1 MTGRRTG
8 EAAPLLFA
16 FLWPAVYLFPFL
28 LPGGLQSR
36 NDFFGLYFKYK
47 VYLLDALGF
56 AHRIPGWSASEAGGY
71 PFLANPFAAAL
82 YPLNLPLAL
91 FYRLAGGYS
100 VFDHQLFTVLGLCIF
115 SSGLYAWLRESGA
128 DARSALVAALVM
140 GTSLKMTELQR
151 FPNAMHAAAW
161 FPWLLLG
168 IAFCRRPSTRARGMG
183 LIAAATALIAT
194 AGYPYFLYYV
204 QFLVLPYAAAILWP
218 RTRSVLVAEPEEPA
232 RPRDTAAAALAMSA
246 SLAAPIVVC
255 WPYLAAMRR
264 LLSATT
270 DRAGA
275 GLRYATSHSSGAV
288 DTLGS
293 IVFPPA
299 ASPEGWFYFG
309 QLPLLLL
316 VLFFCG
322 ALDPKKRRLRDRWLA
337 LGVGLFVLA
346 VTSVTWGA
354 GSPTF
359 RLLWE
364 TWPGFRLLR
373 VWPRLNVIVV
383 PALALLLARA
393 WGSFESA
400 SDELRKG
407 DGVGRRRLWWTCAV
421 AVLALLSVH
430 AAFLLSGFT
439 HRYWQVFVGPAGTER
454 AWAYPPMGFTIF
466 AAFASVLLLFGLKW
480 ASRPSPRRGL
490 IAAAFVLA
498 AACDTGAIG
507 LSQWAGRR
515 APSDL
520 VRARADVS
528 GAPMRSLGVPRMLIY
543 DTIQLDAKYNAGV
556 IANWYFQD
564 YVAFLRK
571 SARIAPGEKLELDRV
586 RSAPGLAALLGL
598 DDGRRIF
605 LSPRLD
611 FESVRDFVEE
621 SKRYEGTAAA
631 RIAVREY
638 TGDALVVDVTSAA
651 SGFVCVIDNAAP
663 GWTATVNERAVPGQT
678 LFGTFKAVRVE
689 AGVSRVAW
697 KYDPW

>member
-1 MTGRRTG
+1 MTRRRPG
-8 EAAPLLFA
+8 EAAPLLCA
-16 FLWPAVYLFPFL
+16 FLWPAIYLFPFL

-47 VYLLDALGF
+47 VYLLDALAF
-56 AHRIPGWSASEAGGY
+56 EHRIPGWSPSEAGGY

-82 YPLNLPLAL
+82 YPLNLLLAL
-91 FYRLAGGYS
+91 SYRLAGGYS
-100 VFDHQLFTVLGLCIF
+100 VFDHQVFTVLGLCIF
-115 SSGLYAWLRESGA
+115 SAGLYAWLRESGA
-128 DARSALVAALVM
+128 DVRAALVGALVM

-168 IAFCRRPSTRARGMG
+168 IALCRRPSTRVRGMG
-183 LIAAATALIAT
+183 LIAAAMALIAT
-194 AGYPYFLYYV
+194 AGYPYFLYYA

-218 RTRSVLVAEPEEPA
+218 RTRSLLTGEPDEPV
-232 RPRDTAAAALAMSA
+232 RPRDTAAAALAMAA
-246 SLAAPIVVC
+246 SLAAPMLLC
-255 WPYLAAMRR
+255 WPYLSAMRR
-264 LLSATT
+264 LLSSTT
-270 DRAGA
+270 DRAGP
-275 GLRYATSHSSGAV
+275 GLRYATSHSSGVV

-293 IVFPPA
+293 LVFPPA

-316 VLFFCG
+316 VLFLCG
-322 ALDPKKRRLRDRWLA
+322 ALDPKKRRPRDRWLA

-354 GSPTF
+354 SSPTF

-364 TWPGFRLLR
+364 AWPAFRLLR

-383 PALALLLARA
+383 PGLALLLSRA
-393 WGSFESA
+393 WGSFERA
-400 SDELRKG
+400 GDELRE
-407 DGVGRRRLWWTCAV
+407 DDRVGRRRLWWTCAV

-430 AAFLLSGFT
+430 AAFHLGGFT
-439 HRYWQVFVGPAGTER
+439 HRYWQVLVGPTGTER

-466 AAFASVLLLFGLKW
+466 AAFASILLLLGLKW
-480 ASRPSPRRGL
+480 ASRPSPRRGV
-490 IAAAFVLA
+490 IAAAFILV
-498 AACDTGAIG
+498 AACDTGALG

-520 VRARADVS
+520 VRARAHVGS
-528 GAPMRSLGVPRMLIY
+528 APMRSLGVPRMLIY

-556 IANWYFQD
+556 IANWYFQG
-564 YVAFLRK
+564 YVTFLRK
-571 SARIAPGEKLELDRV
+571 SAGIAPGEKLELDRV
-586 RSAPGLAALLGL
+586 RAAPGLAALLGL

-611 FESVRDFVEE
+611 FESAKAFVDE
-621 SKRYEGTAAA
+621 SKRYEQAASA
-631 RIAVREY
+631 RVAVREY
-638 TGDALVVDVTSAA
+638 TGDTLVMDVTSALP
-651 SGFVCVIDNAAP
+651 GFVCVIDNAAP
-663 GWTATVNERAVPGQT
+663 GWTATVDERAAPGET
-678 LFGTFKAVRVE
+678 LFGTFKAVRIE
-689 AGVSRVAW
+689 AGASRVVW